1 MASAGVS
8 VHAVDVAHGRVAEGL
23 MVSIHAMDDNGR
35 EVASGAIGSKGLL
48 DHPSAQGVGMG
59 QGVYEIRFA
68 IGAYFRQRGVA
79 SDFLDLVPFR
89 FIIRDEKQHVHL
101 PLKFTPFGFSIW
113 RGA

>member
-23 MVSIHAMDDNGR
+23 TVSIHAMDDGGR
-35 EVASGAIGSKGLL
+35 EVASGVIGPKGLL
-48 DHPSAQGVGMG
+48 DHPSMHGEGMG
-59 QGVYEIRFA
+59 TGIYEVRFS
-68 IGAYFRQRGVA
+68 IGAYFRAKGVA
-79 SDFLDLVPFR
+79 SDFLDHVPFR
-89 FIIRDEKQHVHL
+89 FVIRDETQHVHL